1 MLFRTFA
8 VYIKLGLKTVTE
20 SLQFAT
26 AVLSSAGVAAALI
39 AVAAWLAREW
49 IGNRL
54 SGRIRHEYDA
64 KLAELNARL
73 KLQGESAAMNLK
85 AEVERLSERLRQSA
99 HALSEVQKAT
109 IERRLL
115 AVEEVWAATLTAQ
128 NALPT
133 AFVFLDVLLDKEYP
147 GAISNPKTGPDL
159 KAIDA
164 FQIIGKA
171 QAKNESVLKR
181 RPFVGNYLW
190 VLYSTYQ
197 STLFRMIYL
206 VSQCEE
212 TPEKLLWFSDS
223 LIRKH
228 IQAALGDAMLKEF
241 DSLTIS
247 RVSWVRN
254 QFTKA
259 VLDAMESLVAGHEY
273 GEATIRQARRMEAL
287 LIESAARGEA

>member
-1 MLFRTFA
+1 MTDP
-8 VYIKLGLKTVTE
+8 
-20 SLQFAT
+20 LQFVT
-26 AVLSSAGVAAALI
+26 AVLSSAGVAAALL

-73 KLQGESAAMNLK
+73 KLQGESTAMNLK
-85 AEVERLSERLRQSA
+85 AEVDRLSERRRQSA
-99 HALSEVQKAT
+99 QALSEVQKAT

-115 AVEEVWAATLTAQ
+115 AVEEVWAATVTAQ
-128 NALPT
+128 KAMPSV
-133 AFVFLDVLLDKEYP
+133 FVFLDVLLDKEYP
-147 GAISNPKTGPDL
+147 EAINNPKTGPEL
-159 KAIDA
+159 KAVDA
-164 FQIIGKA
+164 FQIIEEA
-171 QAKNESVLKR
+171 LAKNASVVKR

-212 TPEKLLWFSDS
+212 KPEKLFWFSDS
-223 LIRKH
+223 LIRRY
-228 IQAALGDAMLKEF
+228 IQAALGDELLKEF
-241 DSLTIS
+241 ESLNIS
-247 RVSWVRN
+247 RVTWVHS

-259 VLDAMESLVAGHEY
+259 MLEAMDSLVAGHEY
-273 GEATIRQARRMEAL
+273 GEATIHQAKRMEAL
-287 LIESAARGEA
+287 LLESAARRQG